1 MNNLVMSCTVVSF
14 SKFAT
19 NRVEHGGT
27 GGEIGAGITADTGCH
42 RGWLLETVVTG
53 DVIIVEYEDIYGHV
67 C

>member
-1 MNNLVMSCTVVSF
+1 MNNLVMSCTVVFF

-19 NRVEHGGT
+19 NSVEHGGI
-27 GGEIGAGITADTGCH
+27 GGEIGAVTGCH

-53 DVIIVEYEDIYGHV
+53 DVIIVEYEDIYGHF